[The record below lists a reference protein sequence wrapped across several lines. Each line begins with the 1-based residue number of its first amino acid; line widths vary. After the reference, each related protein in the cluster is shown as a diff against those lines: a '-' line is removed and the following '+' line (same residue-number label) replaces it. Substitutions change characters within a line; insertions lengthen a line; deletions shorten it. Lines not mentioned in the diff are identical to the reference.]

1 MKRVFMILWAMLLA
15 TSVAAQGNYQ
25 VRTGDTLQ
33 IEVVEDAQ
41 LNRTVL
47 VTPDGRITFPFV
59 GSVRASGRTVGQIQR
74 AIATGIA
81 SNFAAEPSVFVSV
94 AALRPKEPR
103 QPREERAAPTIDVY
117 FVGEVNGPGITPVAP
132 GTTFLQAM
140 AQNGGFTKFAAQ
152 KRVQLRRT
160 DRRTGKQTVYQ
171 VNYRSIAN
179 GATLNQDIVLQD
191 GDVILVPERRLFE

>member
-1 MKRVFMILWAMLLA
+1 MKRLFVILWAMLLA

-25 VRTGDTLQ
+25 VRAGDTLQ

-41 LNRTVL
+41 LNRSVL
-47 VTPDGRITFPFV
+47 VTPDGRVTFPFV
-59 GSVRASGRTVGQIQR
+59 GSVRAAGRTVTQIQR

-94 AALRPKEPR
+94 ASLRPKEPR
-103 QPREERAAPTIDVY
+103 QPREKPEAPTIDVY
-117 FVGEVNGPGITPVAP
+117 FLGEVNGPGLKPVAP

-160 DRRTGKQTVYQ
+160 DSRSGKQTVYQ

-179 GATLNQDIVLQD
+179 GATLNRDIVLQD